1 MFSLS
6 STTTLEELPDGVLI
20 VSRGG
25 QIEAA
30 NPALLEMIGRA
41 RQGVLNQP
49 LEALVAEEDMLHLV
63 GFEAMFG
70 GGPVQDN
77 SVIFTGDDGSRRP
90 LVVCACSTRDGQ
102 HVLITARVSG
112 IVQKELADVSRWA
125 ADEQER
131 ALDLAAA
138 RDALFEKNEA
148 LRAAQGELQRAYE
161 KLKGEAKTRERLEAE
176 LSLAQRLEAIG
187 QLAAGVAHEINTPL
201 QYIGDSVHFLEQAF
215 KRVLAYA
222 EGVSELALAA
232 DGTSDMGALLEQARK
247 KARLPFLIEEAPK
260 ALAATRSGLE
270 SVAVIVKAMKAF
282 SREDEGEMSPRDI
295 NQAIRDTLTV
305 TLAQY
310 KAIARVETELGEL
323 PPVYCFVGKLNQ
335 VFSNLIV
342 NAAHAIEAANHS
354 GLGTIR
360 VRSRHDGE
368 FVEVTISD
376 DGCGI
381 PEKNRHKIFEQFFTT
396 KEVGKGS
403 GQGLALARR
412 IVMEAHHGTITFES
426 QVGVGTT
433 FTVRLPVDGARG
445 G

>member
-6 STTTLEELPDGVLI
+6 TTTTLEELPDGVLI

-25 QIEAA
+25 RIEGA
-30 NPALLEMIGRA
+30 NPALLEMIGRVG
-41 RQGVLNQP
+41 QDVVEQQ
-49 LEALVAEEDMLHLV
+49 LEALVAEEDMLRLV

-77 SVIFTGDDGSRRP
+77 SIIFTGHDGTRRP
-90 LVVCACSTRDGQ
+90 LVVCACLSRDGE
-102 HVLITARVSG
+102 HVLITARASG

-138 RDALFEKNEA
+138 RDALFEKNAA
-148 LRAAQGELQRAYE
+148 LRAAQDELQLAYE
-161 KLKGEAKTRERLEAE
+161 KLKGEVKTRERLEAE

-215 KRVLAYA
+215 ERVTAYA
-222 EGVSELALAA
+222 EGVSQLALSA
-232 DGTSDMGALLEQARK
+232 DGTTDMGAALQNARK
-247 KARLPFLIEEAPK
+247 KARLPFLMEETPK
-260 ALAATRSGLE
+260 AIAATRSGLE
-270 SVAVIVKAMKAF
+270 SVAVIVRAMKAF

-295 NQAIRDTLTV
+295 NQAVRDTLTV

-310 KAIARVETELGEL
+310 KAIARVEMELGEL
-323 PPVYCFVGKLNQ
+323 PPVYCFIGRLNQ

-342 NAAHAIEAANHS
+342 NAAHAISAANHP

-360 VRSRHDGE
+360 VRSRHDGD
-368 FVEVTISD
+368 FVEVTVSD

-396 KEVGKGS
+396 KGVGKGS

-412 IVMEAHHGTITFES
+412 IVVEAHHGTLSFES
-426 QVGVGTT
+426 QTGVGTT
-433 FTVRLPVDGARG
+433 FTVRLPVG
-445 G
+445 GPRR